1 MPGLVRLRSRRYPS
15 QSRPL
20 RGEAA
25 LWALRLWMAA
35 RRRDH
40 GDRLLHELQPETL
53 TDLGVDLSPEG
64 DVEALDDTL
73 DPERI
78 DEALEQ
84 QLDCVSRRP
93 VHPQRPRFATNIRA
107 LGERLGLTDGEQQI
121 LLFLVLHEADADL
134 SSMVAIARKA
144 VAMSTTEAMAI
155 ALDLPERDVR
165 AALSGDGALIR
176 SGLIQF
182 DTRIGMDS
190 PQMEYELLRG
200 IGLELDA
207 PEASPDA
214 IFRTYFRPSPAPQE
228 GLLPMTHL
236 EAEQARVATLLR
248 QASRQG
254 ACGINILIH
263 GEPGTGKTQFARA
276 AAAAAGLT
284 AVEVNFEDEGGDP
297 LEPRSRQR
305 AYQLCQHALARAPG
319 HAVMF
324 DEIED
329 VFDGR
334 RGGTRLGS
342 RGERAGGKA
351 WTNQMLE
358 ANPAPAIWITNH
370 VGQIDRAYLRRFD
383 YTLELRQPP
392 RSVRRTL
399 IEHACED
406 LPVSGAWIDRAAQ
419 IDGLTPAEVQSAFRV
434 ARLLHADDPT
444 FGIEAFLDE
453 QLARQAH
460 LQKRSPPV
468 RRRGSDLLRYD
479 LDMLNTDQPIEPVV
493 QHLAAAGKGSLLLHG
508 VPGTGKTAL
517 ANHLA
522 EQADRP
528 LIQRPASAL
537 LSPYV
542 GMTEKNI
549 ARLFRSAEDEGAVV
563 LIDEADSLVG
573 SRESARARWEVS
585 QTNEI
590 LVQIEQFHGVV
601 ICATN
606 FLGAIDSAAL
616 RRFDYKLELRALDAE
631 QREVMFGEL
640 LRTLGLD
647 PSEMSAG
654 QRHVLAGLD
663 NLTPGDFATVARRY
677 RTLRGYQAVD
687 AHTALEALVS
697 ESAMKPDAGKRRA
710 GFA

>member
-1 MPGLVRLRSRRYPS
+1 MPRTGRMRHRRYPS

-25 LWALRLWMAA
+25 LWALRLWVAA

-40 GDRLLHELQPETL
+40 GDWLLQELQSETL
-53 TDLGVDLSPEG
+53 TDLGVDLSG
-64 DVEALDDTL
+64 DTAMEPLDDVL

-78 DEALEQ
+78 DEALEE
-84 QLDCVSRRP
+84 QLERMNRQP
-93 VHPQRPRFATNIRA
+93 IQPQRQRFTTNIRA
-107 LGERLGLTDGEQQI
+107 LGDRLGLIECEQQI
-121 LLFLVLHEADADL
+121 LLFLVLHEADADF

-144 VAMSTTEAMAI
+144 VTMSATEAMAI
-155 ALDLPERDVR
+155 ALDFPEREVR
-165 AALSGDGALIR
+165 AALSSDGTLMR

-182 DTRIGMDS
+182 DVRMGMDS
-190 PQMEYELLRG
+190 ANMEYELLRG

-214 IFRTYFRPSPAPQE
+214 IFRTYFRPSPAPRD

-236 EAEQARVATLLR
+236 EEERARVAALLR

-254 ACGINILIH
+254 AQGINILIH
-263 GEPGTGKTQFARA
+263 GEPGTGKTQFARSA
-276 AAAAAGLT
+276 AAEAGLT
-284 AVEVNFEDEGGDP
+284 AVEVNFEDERGDP

-305 AYQLCQHALARAPG
+305 AYQLCQHVVARTPG
-319 HAVMF
+319 HAVVF

-329 VFDGR
+329 VFDARNGWMR
-334 RGGTRLGS
+334 VGNRGDRP
-342 RGERAGGKA
+342 GGKA

-358 ANPAPAIWITNH
+358 ENATPAIWITNH

-392 RSVRRTL
+392 RSVRRAL
-399 IEHACED
+399 LEHTCGD
-406 LPVSGAWIDRAAQ
+406 LPVSDTWIDRASQ
-419 IDGLTPAEVQSAFRV
+419 IEGLTPAEVESAFRV
-434 ARLLHADDPT
+434 ARLLYAEDQQ
-444 FGIEAFLDE
+444 FALESFLDE

-460 LQKRSPPV
+460 LQNRTPPV

-479 LDMLNTDQPIEPVV
+479 LSMLNTDQPLEPVV
-493 QHLAAAGKGSLLLHG
+493 RHLAAAGEGSLLLHG

-517 ANHLA
+517 ATHLA

-573 SRESARARWEVS
+573 SRETARARWEVS

-606 FLGAIDSAAL
+606 FLGAIDTAAL
-616 RRFDYKLELRALDAE
+616 RRFDFKLELRALDPA
-631 QREVMFGEL
+631 QREMMFIDL
-640 LRTLGLD
+640 LQTLGADREEVSVEHRERLSRLD
-647 PSEMSAG
+647 
-654 QRHVLAGLD
+654 D
-663 NLTPGDFATVARRY
+663 LTPGDFATVARRY
-677 RTLRGYQAVD
+677 HVLGRHQDVD
-687 AHTALEALVS
+687 PATILEALAS
-697 ESAMKPDAGKRRA
+697 ERAMKPEAGKRRA